1 VTAFRRLLAGA
12 FISLTLSAQAV
23 AQAARPSYQP
33 IRYDEDWSRLCDRS
47 LHEDAW
53 DPVKCLALARPNWFL
68 TVAGE
73 ARERY
78 ELVDYPAFGFGP
90 SDTNGYLLQ
99 RFLLSTDW
107 HTGTRARV
115 FVELQSGLTH
125 GRNGLPVAS
134 LTDQLDLHQGFVDLV
149 PLKRTRHEIRIRAGR
164 QELAFGTGRLV
175 SAAEGLN
182 VRRSFDGFRVIG
194 RHGDWT
200 WNAGIYHLVKTE
212 TGVFDDASDRN
223 LTHWG
228 LGAIGRHTLW
238 AGAGFSLY
246 YFGVERRDA
255 IFAEGMAR
263 SLRHTVG
270 SRSWRAAVGPWDF
283 NHEAV
288 VQWGSFSGRRIWA
301 WGFSSD
307 TGLTFNDRLHT
318 RVGIRADLAS
328 GDARRGDGALNSFDP
343 LFPSAISYAGS
354 SGLLGPTNLLDA
366 GPTIRVS
373 PSRGLTVTVGSPV
386 FWRQSL
392 ADGVYLITTS
402 PVPQLALSQARFVGV
417 NPDVGLRWEF
427 DRHLQVTALL
437 SHFFLGPFLRDTT
450 PGRAV
455 NYGYTAISYRF

>member
-1 VTAFRRLLAGA
+1 MTAFRRLLAGA
-12 FISLTLSAQAV
+12 FISLTLSTQAV

-33 IRYDEDWSRLCDRS
+33 IRYDEDWSALRDRS

-53 DPVKCLALARPNWFL
+53 DPVKYVPLAWPNWFL

-99 RFLLSTDW
+99 RFLFSTDW

-125 GRNGLPVAS
+125 GRNGLPVPS
-134 LTDQLDLHQGFVDLV
+134 LTDKLDLHQGFVDLV
-149 PLKRTRHEIRIRAGR
+149 PLKRTRHELRIRAGR

-182 VRRSFDGFRVIG
+182 VRRSFDGVRVIG

-246 YFGVERRDA
+246 YFGVERQDA
-255 IFAEGMAR
+255 MFAEETAR

-270 SRSWRAAVGPWDF
+270 SRSWRAGAGPWDF

-288 VQWGSFSGRRIWA
+288 VQWGSFGGRRIWA

-307 TGLTFNDRLHT
+307 TGFTFSDRLRT

-328 GDARRGDGALNSFDP
+328 GDAQRADGALNSFDP
-343 LFPSAISYAGS
+343 LFPSAISYSGN
-354 SGLLGPTNLLDA
+354 SGLLGPTNLLDV

-373 PSRGLTVTVGSPV
+373 PSRRLTVTVGSPV

-402 PVPQLALSQARFVGV
+402 PVPQLARSRARFVGV

-437 SHFFLGPFLRDTT
+437 SHFFVGPFLRDTT

-455 NYGYTAISYRF
+455 NYGYTALSYRF

>member
-1 VTAFRRLLAGA
+1 MTALRTLFAGA
-12 FISLTLSAQAV
+12 SIFLALLTEAV
-23 AQAARPSYQP
+23 AQTARPTYEDNRSE
-33 IRYDEDWSRLCDRS
+33 EDWSALRDPS
-47 LHEDAW
+47 LHDDAW
-53 DPVKCLALARPNWFL
+53 DRLKYVPLRRPNWFL

-78 ELVDYPAFGFGP
+78 ERLDFPVFGFGP

-99 RFLLSTDW
+99 RFLLATDW
-107 HTGTRARV
+107 RTGTRARV
-115 FVELQSGLTH
+115 FIELQSGLTH
-125 GRNGLPVAS
+125 GRNGLPVPS
-134 LTDQLDLHQGFVDLV
+134 FTDQLDLHQGFVDLV
-149 PLKRTRHEIRIRAGR
+149 PLKRTRSELRIRAGR

-175 SAAEGLN
+175 SAAAGLN
-182 VRRSFDGFRVIG
+182 VRRSFDGVRMIG

-200 WNAGIYHLVKTE
+200 WNAGAYYLVKPE

-246 YFGVERRDA
+246 YFGVERQHA
-255 IFAEGMAR
+255 MFAEGTAR

-270 SRSWRAAVGPWDF
+270 SRSWRAAAGPWDF

-288 VQWGSFSGRRIWA
+288 VQWGSFGGQGIWA

-307 TGLTFNDRLHT
+307 TGFTFRDRFHT
-318 RVGIRADLAS
+318 RLGIRTDLAS
-328 GDARRGDGALNSFDP
+328 GDAQRGDGALNSFDP
-343 LFPSAISYAGS
+343 LFPSAISYSGN
-354 SGLLGPTNLLDA
+354 SGLPGPTNLVDV

-373 PSRGLTVTVGSPV
+373 PSRRLTITVGSPV

-402 PVPQLALSQARFVGV
+402 PVPQLARSRARFV
-417 NPDVGLRWEF
+417 
-427 DRHLQVTALL
+427 A
-437 SHFFLGPFLRDTT
+437 
-450 PGRAV
+450 
-455 NYGYTAISYRF
+455 

>member
-1 VTAFRRLLAGA
+1 M
-12 FISLTLSAQAV
+12 
-23 AQAARPSYQP
+23 
-33 IRYDEDWSRLCDRS
+33 
-47 LHEDAW
+47 
-53 DPVKCLALARPNWFL
+53 
-68 TVAGE
+68 
-73 ARERY
+73 
-78 ELVDYPAFGFGP
+78 
-90 SDTNGYLLQ
+90 
-99 RFLLSTDW
+99 
-107 HTGTRARV
+107 
-115 FVELQSGLTH
+115 TH
-125 GRNGLPVAS
+125 GRNGLPVPS
-134 LTDQLDLHQGFVDLV
+134 LTDKLDLHQGFVDLV
-149 PLKRTRHEIRIRAGR
+149 PLKRTRHELRIRAGR

-182 VRRSFDGFRVIG
+182 VRRSFDGVRVIG

-246 YFGVERRDA
+246 YFGVERQDA
-255 IFAEGMAR
+255 MFAEGTAR

-270 SRSWRAAVGPWDF
+270 SRSWRAGAGPWDF

-288 VQWGSFSGRRIWA
+288 VQWGSFGGRRIRA

-307 TGLTFNDRLHT
+307 TGFTFSDRLHT

-328 GDARRGDGALNSFDP
+328 GDAQRGDGALNSFDP
-343 LFPSAISYAGS
+343 LFPSAISYSGS
-354 SGLLGPTNLLDA
+354 SGLLGQTNLLDV

-373 PSRGLTVTVGSPV
+373 PSQRLTVTVGSPV

-402 PVPQLALSQARFVGV
+402 PVPQLARSQARFVGV

-437 SHFFLGPFLRDTT
+437 SHFFVGPFLRDTT

-455 NYGYTAISYRF
+455 N